1 MQKRDGKSQSNVLG
15 NYKLDR
21 FTLLNNTSSNT
32 SIFRNKISAATASG
46 IYKKEI
52 SLPLNSSSEPK
63 FNSGTI
69 WWVNNLEIWNGKSIL
84 SPINKTIIQTDAS
97 QKGWGAYC
105 QKISIGG
112 QWTLQES
119 RLHINLLQIK
129 AINLTLL
136 TFHKMFSLKSAHF
149 QVDKTAVLSYLMKMG
164 GTGSREMTALAKEI
178 WEFALPQKIIITA
191 EYLPEKLNV
200 RADWASRNFQDF
212 SEWLLSPKV
221 FQMISRNWGTLE
233 IYLFV
238 SRACHQRHTYMVWR
252 PDPHSQATYALQQ
265 KWENLGLLC
274 AFLPFSLIG
283 RVPLRVREEGLTM
296 ILVTP
301 SWPAQPWY
309 SHTLD
314 LA

>member
-1 MQKRDGKSQSNVLG
+1 M
-15 NYKLDR
+15 
-21 FTLLNNTSSNT
+21 
-32 SIFRNKISAATASG
+32 
-46 IYKKEI
+46 
-52 SLPLNSSSEPK
+52 
-63 FNSGTI
+63 
-69 WWVNNLEIWNGKSIL
+69 
-84 SPINKTIIQTDAS
+84 
-97 QKGWGAYC
+97 
-105 QKISIGG
+105 SIGG

-221 FQMISRNWGTLE
+221 FQMTSRNWGTLE